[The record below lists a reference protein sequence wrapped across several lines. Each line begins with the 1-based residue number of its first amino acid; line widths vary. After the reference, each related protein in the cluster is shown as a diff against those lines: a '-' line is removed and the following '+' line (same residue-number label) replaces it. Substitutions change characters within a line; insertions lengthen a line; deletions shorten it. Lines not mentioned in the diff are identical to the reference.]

1 MVTTDDSLG
10 TVQREMFRHVV
21 GHFPSGVTIIT
32 TTDDDG
38 ERLGVTASAVSSLS
52 LDPPMLLV
60 CLNTR
65 LHTQDVLA
73 RTGRFGVNVL
83 GKDDGDLAARFASS
97 VEDRFAG
104 LGVRA
109 GRAGSPLLDRAL
121 AAFDCVVEEQVA
133 GGTHRVFLAR
143 VVEAIAREGTPL
155 TYWRGGFGAFSPAD
169 DERAYAEVRRA
180 ILAHEIKVG
189 DVVRP
194 DELADA
200 LELPPTSVHVALS
213 RLLRRQLVQ
222 STEGDTYSV
231 APLLPETSDAVLDA
245 QLAMEVGV
253 ISALTRPV
261 DEATATRLRRLA
273 EATVPLVLGGRFT
286 DAAAYEGANHAFH
299 AAVIGMAH
307 NEFMDEAYERLAVPN
322 VIARATAQSAVA
334 DPRLVRDHLDLVEAL
349 AAGDSDRALAI
360 ERAHV
365 RRAQETQRR
374 ALGAPSLQTPIP
386 EESR

>member
-1 MVTTDDSLG
+1 MVATDDRLDA
-10 TVQREMFRHVV
+10 VEREMFRHVV

-32 TTDDDG
+32 ATDDDG
-38 ERLGVTASAVSSLS
+38 ERIGVTASAVSSLS

-65 LHTQDVLA
+65 LHTQDVVA

-83 GKDDGDLAARFASS
+83 GEDDGELAERFASPAA
-97 VEDRFAG
+97 DRFAG
-104 LGVRA
+104 LDVRA
-109 GRAGSPLLDRAL
+109 GKAGSPLLERAL

-169 DERAYAEVRRA
+169 DQRAYDEVRRA
-180 ILAHEIKVG
+180 LLAHEIKVG
-189 DVVRP
+189 DTVRP
-194 DELADA
+194 QELADR
-200 LELPPTSVHVALS
+200 LGLPPTSVHVALN

-222 STEGDTYSV
+222 SSSDDAYSV

-245 QLAMEVGV
+245 QLTMEVGV
-253 ISALTRPV
+253 ISALTGPV
-261 DEATATRLRRLA
+261 DETTATGLRRLA
-273 EATVPLVLGGRFT
+273 EATVPLVEDGRFS
-286 DAAAYEGANHAFH
+286 DAVAYEGANHAFH
-299 AAVIGMAH
+299 AAVIGLAR
-307 NEFMDEAYERLAVPN
+307 NEFLNEAYERLAVPN
-322 VIARATAQSAVA
+322 VIARATARSAVA
-334 DPRLVRDHLDLVEAL
+334 DPRLVRDHVDLAEAL
-349 AAGDSDRALAI
+349 AAGDTDRALSI

-365 RRAQETQRR
+365 RRAQQTQRR
-374 ALGAPSLQTPIP
+374 ALGAPSLQTPTH